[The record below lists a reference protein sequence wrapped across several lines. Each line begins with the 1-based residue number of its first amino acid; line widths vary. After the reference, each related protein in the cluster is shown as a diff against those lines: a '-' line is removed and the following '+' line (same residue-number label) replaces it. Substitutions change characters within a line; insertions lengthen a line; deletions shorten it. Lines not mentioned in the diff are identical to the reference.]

1 MLPAR
6 RVGGSKWCH
15 AMCYNHRYA
24 AADEIGCRLF
34 ALAFTVNATLV
45 PEETVSEVEEGVS
58 QFGTPNIE

>member
-1 MLPAR
+1 
-6 RVGGSKWCH
+6 
-15 AMCYNHRYA
+15 MCYNHRYA